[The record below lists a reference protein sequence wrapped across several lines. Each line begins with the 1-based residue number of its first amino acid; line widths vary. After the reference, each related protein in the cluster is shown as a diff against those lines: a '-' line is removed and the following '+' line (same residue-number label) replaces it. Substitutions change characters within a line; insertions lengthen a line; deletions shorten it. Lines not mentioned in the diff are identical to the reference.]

1 MIKNKEK
8 HISIFY
14 QDIPWYEWK
23 YQVSSLWEIIRL
35 SDRWEVKVKTLKWYS
50 YWKWWNL
57 YVWLCENW
65 NRIRVRI
72 CDEVAK
78 AFIKNPN
85 QYKFVWRKDWNIA
98 NNKIDNLFWTDKNN
112 NRRKITKKLLYLEF
126 AEWYFDNWVK
136 SDNITKTYE
145 YYISHIK

>member
-1 MIKNKEK
+1 MKKINEN
-8 HISIFY
+8 ISVEY
-14 QDIPWYEWK
+14 KDIPWYEWK
-23 YQVSSLWEIIRL
+23 YQVSSLWEVIRL
-35 SDRWEVKVKTLKWYS
+35 SDRWEVKVKILKWYS

-78 AFIKNPN
+78 AFIRNPN
-85 QYKFVWRKDWNIA
+85 WYKFVWRKDWDIN
-98 NNKIDNLFWTDKNN
+98 NNKVNNLFWTDKNS
-112 NRRKITKKLLYLEF
+112 NRRKITKKRLYLEF
-126 AEWYFDNWVK
+126 AEWYFDNWVR
-136 SDNITKTYE
+136 SENITETYE